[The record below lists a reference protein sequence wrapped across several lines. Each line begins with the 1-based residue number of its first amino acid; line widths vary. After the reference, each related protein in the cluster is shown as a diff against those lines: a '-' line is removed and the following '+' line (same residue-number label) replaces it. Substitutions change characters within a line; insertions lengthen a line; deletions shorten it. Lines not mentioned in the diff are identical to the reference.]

1 MNLQLVNI
9 QWYSNCIF
17 LQHLLPDYSSVNI
30 SATNSSQTASRTS
43 TYLFSDQSRS
53 RMELQHMPADLN
65 MFNKIIINLA
75 TLIMVLKITH
85 VWIVSNKQEHQ
96 DLYLY
101 TFLIMKWDMIMK
113 RKPNLN
119 IKIKIWSFQ

>member
-53 RMELQHMPADLN
+53 RTELQHMPADLN
-65 MFNKIIINLA
+65 MFYKIIINLA

-85 VWIVSNKQEHQ
+85 VWIVSNKQQHQ